1 MHARVGSIFVDEHA
15 DFFEVVKT
23 SAKTVTVAPIEREA
37 VELLSR
43 WETSF
48 RPMPGRF
55 CGEPF
60 RRTVKNFSSD
70 GRASMERIDV
80 MPFDFAFLYDGEP
93 AVMDAYN

>member
-1 MHARVGSIFVDEHA
+1 MHARVGSIFVDEYA